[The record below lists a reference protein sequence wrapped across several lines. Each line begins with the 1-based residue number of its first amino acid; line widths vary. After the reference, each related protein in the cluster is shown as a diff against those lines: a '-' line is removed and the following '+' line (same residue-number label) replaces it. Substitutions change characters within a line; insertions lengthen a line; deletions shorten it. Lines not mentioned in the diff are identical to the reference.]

1 MEVSTIVF
9 WLLLLCLVIY
19 SIAIYNTL
27 VTLKNRYLNAFA
39 QIEVQLKRR
48 YDLIPNLVETAKAYM
63 AHERETLEAVIN
75 ARNDAAAILTA
86 MGNGNLS
93 TVELGQLA
101 SAESTLSG
109 ALGKL
114 NVTMEAYPDL
124 KANEN
129 MMQVSEE
136 LITTENR
143 VAFARQGFNDAVMA
157 YNSYRQS
164 FPPVMLAGKFG
175 HPEDAALLNFD
186 DSAQIQAAP
195 QATF

>member
-1 MEVSTIVF
+1 MDLSTIVF

-48 YDLIPNLVETAKAYM
+48 YDLIPNLVETAKGYM

-75 ARNDAAAILTA
+75 ARNDAATILKA
-86 MGNGNLS
+86 MSNGNLS
-93 TVELGQLA
+93 KVELGKLA
-101 SAESTLSG
+101 SAEGTLSG

-164 FPPVMLAGKFG
+164 FPPVLLARKFG
-175 HPEDAALLNFD
+175 HPEDSSLLTFD

-195 QATF
+195 QVTF

>member
-1 MEVSTIVF
+1 MAISTIVF
-9 WLLLLCLVIY
+9 WLTLLCVVIN

-75 ARNDAAAILTA
+75 ARNDAAAILKA
-86 MGNGNLS
+86 MSNGNLG
-93 TVELGQLA
+93 TVELGKLA
-101 SAESTLSG
+101 SAEGTLSG

-164 FPPVMLAGKFG
+164 FPPVVLAGKFG
-175 HPEDAALLNFD
+175 HPEDASLLNFD

-195 QATF
+195 QVTF

>member
-1 MEVSTIVF
+1 MGSIVF
-9 WLLLLCLVIY
+9 WLILLGLVIY
-19 SIAIYNTL
+19 VIKIYNTL
-27 VTLKNRYLNAFA
+27 VTLKNRYLNSFS

-63 AHERETLEAVIN
+63 AHERGTLEAVIN
-75 ARNDAAAILTA
+75 ARNDAAAILKT
-86 MGNGNLS
+86 MGNGNVGS
-93 TVELGQLA
+93 IELGQLA
-101 SAESTLSG
+101 TAEGALRG

-136 LITTENR
+136 LTTTENR

-157 YNSYRQS
+157 YNTYRQS
-164 FPPVMLAGKFG
+164 FPPAFFAAKFG
-175 HPEDAALLNFD
+175 HPADATLLTFE
-186 DSAQIQAAP
+186 DSAQLQAAP
-195 QATF
+195 QVSF

>member
-1 MEVSTIVF
+1 MEITTIVF

-75 ARNDAAAILTA
+75 ARNDAAAILKA
-86 MGNGNLS
+86 MSNGNLG
-93 TVELGQLA
+93 TVELGNLA
-101 SAESTLSG
+101 SAEGTLSG

-164 FPPVMLAGKFG
+164 FPPVILAGKFG
-175 HPEDAALLNFD
+175 HPEDASLLNFD

-195 QATF
+195 QVTF